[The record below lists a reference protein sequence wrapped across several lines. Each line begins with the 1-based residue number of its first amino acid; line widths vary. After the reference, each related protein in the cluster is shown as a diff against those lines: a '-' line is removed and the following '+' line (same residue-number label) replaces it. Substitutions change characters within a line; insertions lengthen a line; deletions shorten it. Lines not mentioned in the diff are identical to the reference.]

1 MLCRFPC
8 DGPVSFLQAHPAF
21 IFIALSLLLAGGQ
34 SINMTDQ
41 PDSGKK
47 IGDGRENWTE
57 KRIHNT
63 NYFRSA
69 ALVGAVAIAGY
80 TTSSSSTGRV
90 ALSEQASATLHLVS
104 FGTGLGTMMY
114 TTFVLGITMFQ
125 ALPRRTFGLLQAQL
139 FPRYFT
145 LCSCTLLVQVSL
157 TLWFDIRNIKK
168 FQTHPTG
175 VFFVFVVVPCLSL
188 SLFRSLPFEHSLR
201 RHKNRN

>member
-1 MLCRFPC
+1 
-8 DGPVSFLQAHPAF
+8 
-21 IFIALSLLLAGGQ
+21 
-34 SINMTDQ
+34 MTDQ

-157 TLWFDIRNIKK
+157 TLWFDIRYIKK

-175 VFFVFVVVPCLSL
+175 VFFRVCCCSLPLSL
-188 SLFRSLPFEHSLR
+188 SLDLYPPSTLCGGTKIETSLVYGLDHDLAESILFGTQSHGQHDGTLSSR
-201 RHKNRN
+201 RR